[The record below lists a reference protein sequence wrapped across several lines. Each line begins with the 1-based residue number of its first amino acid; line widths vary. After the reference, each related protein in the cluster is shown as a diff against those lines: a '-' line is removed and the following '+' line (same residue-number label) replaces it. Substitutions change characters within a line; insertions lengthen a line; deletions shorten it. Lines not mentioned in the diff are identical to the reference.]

1 MSQEDFDIINNE
13 TKKEKYINYL
23 KKNKKKLV
31 GLLFLILFIILSY
44 FAYTSYKVGQKE
56 DIAEKYNI
64 AALNYNSGNNSET
77 ILNMK
82 EIILKRDKTYS
93 PLALYFLID
102 NNLVLT
108 NSEINKYFD
117 IIINDVNLT
126 PSNKYL
132 NIYKKTLFNADFV
145 SEQELLSIINPVLK
159 EENEWKSHALY
170 LMAEYYFE
178 NKQFNKSKEFYN
190 NILTLKDSNQN
201 IKLEAK
207 IRLQRDFS
215 DKKN

>member
-1 MSQEDFDIINNE
+1 MSQEDLDIINSE
-13 TKKEKYINYL
+13 TKKEKYINFL
-23 KKNKKKLV
+23 KKNKKVLI
-31 GLLFLILFIILSY
+31 GLSFFVVLTILFYFSY
-44 FAYTSYKVGQKE
+44 NFYKVGQKE
-56 DIAEKYNI
+56 DIAEKYNNTS
-64 AALNYNSGNNSET
+64 LNYNLNNYSET
-77 ILNMK
+77 ILNMR

-102 NNLVLT
+102 NNLVLS
-108 NSEINKYFD
+108 NSEINEYFD
-117 IIINDVNLT
+117 IIINDVKLT
-126 PSNKYL
+126 QSNKYL

-145 SEQELLSIINPVLK
+145 TEQELLLMINPVLK

-190 NILTLKDSNQN
+190 NILSLKNGNQN

-215 DKKN
+215 D

>member
-1 MSQEDFDIINNE
+1 MSQEDLDIINSE
-13 TKKEKYINYL
+13 TKKEKYINFL
-23 KKNKKKLV
+23 KKNKKVLI
-31 GLLFLILFIILSY
+31 GLFFFVVLIILFYFSY
-44 FAYTSYKVGQKE
+44 NFYKVSQKE
-56 DIAEKYNI
+56 DIAEKYNNTS
-64 AALNYNSGNNSET
+64 LNYNLNNYSET

-102 NNLVLT
+102 NNLVLS
-108 NSEINKYFD
+108 NSEINEYFD
-117 IIINDVNLT
+117 IIINDVKLT
-126 PSNKYL
+126 QSNKYL

-145 SEQELLSIINPVLK
+145 TEQELLLMINPVLK

-190 NILTLKDSNQN
+190 NILSLKNGNQN

-215 DKKN
+215 D

>member
-1 MSQEDFDIINNE
+1 MSQEDLDIINRE
-13 TKKEKYINYL
+13 TKKERYINFF
-23 KKNKKKLV
+23 KKNKKVLI
-31 GLLFLILFIILSY
+31 GLLFLVVFIILFY
-44 FAYTSYKVGQKE
+44 FTYNFYKVGQKE
-56 DIAEKYNI
+56 DIAEKYNN
-64 AALNYNSGNNSET
+64 AALNYNPNNNSET
-77 ILNMK
+77 ILYMK
-82 EIILKRDKTYS
+82 EIILKKDRTYS

-102 NNLVLT
+102 NNLNLP
-108 NSEINKYFD
+108 NSEINEYFD

-126 PSNKYL
+126 KSNKYL
-132 NIYKKTLFNADFV
+132 NTYKKTLFNADLV
-145 SEQELLSIINPVLK
+145 SEQELLLMINPVLK

-190 NILTLKDSNQN
+190 NILSLKNGNQN

-215 DKKN
+215 D

>member
-1 MSQEDFDIINNE
+1 MSQEDLDIINSE
-13 TKKEKYINYL
+13 TKKEKYINFL
-23 KKNKKKLV
+23 KKNKKVLI
-31 GLLFLILFIILSY
+31 GLSFFVVLTILFYFSY
-44 FAYTSYKVGQKE
+44 NFYKVGQKE
-56 DIAEKYNI
+56 DIAEKYNNTS
-64 AALNYNSGNNSET
+64 LNYNLKNYSET

-102 NNLVLT
+102 NNLVLS
-108 NSEINKYFD
+108 NSEINEYFD
-117 IIINDVNLT
+117 IIINDVKLT
-126 PSNKYL
+126 QSNKYL

-145 SEQELLSIINPVLK
+145 TEQELLLMINPVLK

-190 NILTLKDSNQN
+190 NILSLKNGNQN

-215 DKKN
+215 D

>member
-1 MSQEDFDIINNE
+1 MSQEDLDIINRE
-13 TKKEKYINYL
+13 TKKERYINFF
-23 KKNKKKLV
+23 KKNKKVLI
-31 GLLFLILFIILSY
+31 GLLFLVVFIILFY
-44 FAYTSYKVGQKE
+44 FTYNFYKVGQKE
-56 DIAEKYNI
+56 DIAEKYNN
-64 AALNYNSGNNSET
+64 AALNYNPNNNSET
-77 ILNMK
+77 ILYMK
-82 EIILKRDKTYS
+82 EIILKKDRTYS

-102 NNLVLT
+102 NNLNLP
-108 NSEINKYFD
+108 NSEINEYFD

-126 PSNKYL
+126 KSNKYL
-132 NIYKKTLFNADFV
+132 NIYKKTLFNADLV
-145 SEQELLSIINPVLK
+145 SEQELLLMINPVLK

-190 NILTLKDSNQN
+190 NILSLNNGNQN

-215 DKKN
+215 D

>member
-1 MSQEDFDIINNE
+1 MSQEDLDIINRE
-13 TKKEKYINYL
+13 TKKERYINFF
-23 KKNKKKLV
+23 KKNKKVLI
-31 GLLFLILFIILSY
+31 GLLFLVVFIILFY
-44 FAYTSYKVGQKE
+44 FTYNFYKVGQKE
-56 DIAEKYNI
+56 DIAEKYNN
-64 AALNYNSGNNSET
+64 AALNYNPNNNSET
-77 ILNMK
+77 ILYMK
-82 EIILKRDKTYS
+82 EIILKKDRTYS

-102 NNLVLT
+102 NNLNLP
-108 NSEINKYFD
+108 NSEINEYFD

-126 PSNKYL
+126 KSNKYL
-132 NIYKKTLFNADFV
+132 NTYKKTLFNADIV
-145 SEQELLSIINPVLK
+145 SEQELLSMINPVLK

-190 NILTLKDSNQN
+190 NILSLNNGNQN

-215 DKKN
+215 D

>member
-1 MSQEDFDIINNE
+1 MSQEDLDIINSE
-13 TKKEKYINYL
+13 TKKEKYINFL
-23 KKNKKKLV
+23 KKNKKVLI
-31 GLLFLILFIILSY
+31 GLSFFVVLTILFYFSY
-44 FAYTSYKVGQKE
+44 NFYKVGQKE
-56 DIAEKYNI
+56 DIAEKYNNTS
-64 AALNYNSGNNSET
+64 LNYNLNNYSET

-102 NNLVLT
+102 NNLVLS
-108 NSEINKYFD
+108 NSEINEYFD
-117 IIINDVNLT
+117 IIINDVKLT
-126 PSNKYL
+126 QSNKYL

-145 SEQELLSIINPVLK
+145 TEQELLLMINPVLK

-190 NILTLKDSNQN
+190 NILSLKNGNQN

-215 DKKN
+215 D

>member
-1 MSQEDFDIINNE
+1 MSQEDFDIINSE
-13 TKKEKYINYL
+13 TKKEKYINFL
-23 KKNKKKLV
+23 KNNKKKLIS
-31 GLLFLILFIILSY
+31 LLLLIVLIILFY
-44 FAYTSYKVGQKE
+44 FTYNFYTKSQKE
-56 DIAEKYNI
+56 NIAEKYND
-64 AALNYNSGNNSET
+64 ATLNYSLNNNSKT
-77 ILNMK
+77 ILDMK
-82 EIILKRDKTYS
+82 DIILKRDKTYS

-102 NNLVLT
+102 NNIVLP
-108 NSEINKYFD
+108 NSEINEYFD
-117 IIINDVNLT
+117 IIINDTNLT

-145 SEQELLSIINPVLK
+145 TEQELLLIINPVLK

-170 LMAEYYFE
+170 LMAEYYYE

-190 NILTLKDSNQN
+190 NILSLKNSNQN

-215 DKKN
+215 D

>member
-1 MSQEDFDIINNE
+1 MSQEDLDIINRE
-13 TKKEKYINYL
+13 TKKEKYINFL
-23 KKNKKKLV
+23 KNNKKALIS
-31 GLLFLILFIILSY
+31 LLFFFVFIILFYFSY
-44 FAYTSYKVGQKE
+44 NFYKVGQK
-56 DIAEKYNI
+56 DNLAEKYNNT
-64 AALNYNSGNNSET
+64 ALNYNPNNNSET

-82 EIILKRDKTYS
+82 EIILERDKTYS

-102 NNLVLT
+102 NNIVLS
-108 NSEINKYFD
+108 NSEINEYFD
-117 IIINDVNLT
+117 IIINDVKLT
-126 PSNKYL
+126 QSNKYL

-145 SEQELLSIINPVLK
+145 TEQELLLMINPVLK

-190 NILTLKDSNQN
+190 NILSLKNGNQN

-215 DKKN
+215 D

>member
-1 MSQEDFDIINNE
+1 MSQEDLDIINSE
-13 TKKEKYINYL
+13 TKKEKYINFL
-23 KKNKKKLV
+23 KKNKKVLI
-31 GLLFLILFIILSY
+31 GLFFFVVLIILFYFSY
-44 FAYTSYKVGQKE
+44 NFYKVSQKE
-56 DIAEKYNI
+56 DIAEKYNNTS
-64 AALNYNSGNNSET
+64 LNYNLKNYSET

-102 NNLVLT
+102 NNLVLS
-108 NSEINKYFD
+108 NSEINEYFD
-117 IIINDVNLT
+117 IIINDVKLT
-126 PSNKYL
+126 QSNKYL

-145 SEQELLSIINPVLK
+145 TEQELLLMINPVLK

-190 NILTLKDSNQN
+190 NILSLKNGNQN

-215 DKKN
+215 D

>member
-1 MSQEDFDIINNE
+1 MSQEDLDIINRE
-13 TKKEKYINYL
+13 TKKEKYINFL
-23 KKNKKKLV
+23 KNNKKALIS
-31 GLLFLILFIILSY
+31 LLFFFVFIILFYFSY
-44 FAYTSYKVGQKE
+44 NFYKVGQK
-56 DIAEKYNI
+56 DNLAEKYNNT
-64 AALNYNSGNNSET
+64 ALNYNPNNNSET

-82 EIILKRDKTYS
+82 EIILERDKTYS

-102 NNLVLT
+102 NNIVLS
-108 NSEINKYFD
+108 NSEINEYFD
-117 IIINDVNLT
+117 IIINDVKLT
-126 PSNKYL
+126 QSNKYL
-132 NIYKKTLFNADFV
+132 NIYKKTLFNADLV
-145 SEQELLSIINPVLK
+145 SEQELLLMINPVLK

-190 NILTLKDSNQN
+190 NILSLKNSNQN

-215 DKKN
+215 D

>member
-1 MSQEDFDIINNE
+1 MSQEDFDIINSE
-13 TKKEKYINYL
+13 TKKEKYINFL
-23 KKNKKKLV
+23 KNNKKKIIS
-31 GLLFLILFIILSY
+31 LLLLIVLIILFY
-44 FAYTSYKVGQKE
+44 FTYNFYTKSQKE
-56 DIAEKYNI
+56 NIAEKYND
-64 AALNYNSGNNSET
+64 ATLNYSLNNNSKT
-77 ILNMK
+77 ILDMK
-82 EIILKRDKTYS
+82 DIILKRDKTYS

-102 NNLVLT
+102 NNIVLP
-108 NSEINKYFD
+108 NSEINEYFD
-117 IIINDVNLT
+117 IIINDTNLT

-145 SEQELLSIINPVLK
+145 TEQELLLIINPVLK

-170 LMAEYYFE
+170 LMAEYYYE

-190 NILTLKDSNQN
+190 NILSLKNSNQN

-215 DKKN
+215 D

>member
-1 MSQEDFDIINNE
+1 MSQEDLDIINSE
-13 TKKEKYINYL
+13 TKKEKYINFL
-23 KKNKKKLV
+23 KKNKKVLI
-31 GLLFLILFIILSY
+31 GLSFFVVLTILFYFSY
-44 FAYTSYKVGQKE
+44 NFYKVGQKE
-56 DIAEKYNI
+56 DIAEKYNNTS
-64 AALNYNSGNNSET
+64 LNYNLNNYSET

-102 NNLVLT
+102 NNLVLS
-108 NSEINKYFD
+108 NSEINEYFD
-117 IIINDVNLT
+117 IIINDVKLT
-126 PSNKYL
+126 QSNKYL
-132 NIYKKTLFNADFV
+132 NIYKKTLFNADLV
-145 SEQELLSIINPVLK
+145 SEQELLLMINPVLK

-178 NKQFNKSKEFYN
+178 NKQLNKSREFYN
-190 NILTLKDSNQN
+190 NILSLKDVNQN

-215 DKKN
+215 D

>member
-13 TKKEKYINYL
+13 TKKEKYINFI
-23 KKNKKKLV
+23 KNNKKRLIS
-31 GLLFLILFIILSY
+31 LLFLIIFIILFY
-44 FAYTSYKVGQKE
+44 FTYNFYKVGQKE
-56 DIAEKYNI
+56 DIAEKYNV
-64 AALNYNSGNNSET
+64 ASLNYNSNNNSET
-77 ILNMK
+77 ILSMK

-190 NILTLKDSNQN
+190 NILSLKDSNQN

>member
-1 MSQEDFDIINNE
+1 MSQEDLDIINRE
-13 TKKEKYINYL
+13 TKKERYINFF
-23 KKNKKKLV
+23 KKNKKVLI
-31 GLLFLILFIILSY
+31 GLLFLVVFIILFY
-44 FAYTSYKVGQKE
+44 FTYNFYKVGQKE
-56 DIAEKYNI
+56 DIAEKYNN
-64 AALNYNSGNNSET
+64 AALNYNPNNNSET
-77 ILNMK
+77 ILYMK
-82 EIILKRDKTYS
+82 EIILKKDRTYS

-102 NNLVLT
+102 NNLNLPNT
-108 NSEINKYFD
+108 EINEYFD

-126 PSNKYL
+126 KSNKYL
-132 NIYKKTLFNADFV
+132 NTYKKTLFNADLV
-145 SEQELLSIINPVLK
+145 SEQELLLMINPVLK

-190 NILTLKDSNQN
+190 NILSLNNGNQN

-215 DKKN
+215 D

>member
-13 TKKEKYINYL
+13 TKKEKYINFL
-23 KKNKKKLV
+23 KNNKKKLV
-31 GLLFLILFIILSY
+31 GLLCLILFIILSY
-44 FAYTSYKVGQKE
+44 FSYTSYKVGQKE
-56 DIAEKYNI
+56 DIAEKYNV
-64 AALNYNSGNNSET
+64 AALNYNSNNISKT

-102 NNLVLT
+102 NNLVIP
-108 NSEINKYFD
+108 NSEINEYFD
-117 IIINDVNLT
+117 IIINDTSIT

-159 EENEWKSHALY
+159 EENAWKSHALY
-170 LMAEYYFE
+170 LMAEYYYE

-190 NILTLKDSNQN
+190 NIIFLKDGNQN

-215 DKKN
+215 D

>member
-13 TKKEKYINYL
+13 TKKKKYINFI
-23 KKNKKKLV
+23 KNNKKRLIS
-31 GLLFLILFIILSY
+31 LLFLIIFIILFY
-44 FAYTSYKVGQKE
+44 FTYNSYKVGQKE
-56 DIAEKYNI
+56 DIAEKYNV
-64 AALNYNSGNNSET
+64 ASLNYNSNNNSET
-77 ILNMK
+77 ILSMK

-190 NILTLKDSNQN
+190 NILSLKDSNQN

>member
-1 MSQEDFDIINNE
+1 MSQEDLDIINRE
-13 TKKEKYINYL
+13 TKKERYINFF
-23 KKNKKKLV
+23 KKNKKVLI
-31 GLLFLILFIILSY
+31 GLLFLVVFIILFY
-44 FAYTSYKVGQKE
+44 FTYNFYKVGQKE
-56 DIAEKYNI
+56 DIAEKYNN
-64 AALNYNSGNNSET
+64 AALNYNPNNNSET
-77 ILNMK
+77 ILYMK
-82 EIILKRDKTYS
+82 EIILKKDRTYS

-102 NNLVLT
+102 NNLNLP
-108 NSEINKYFD
+108 NSEINEYFD

-126 PSNKYL
+126 KSNKYL
-132 NIYKKTLFNADFV
+132 NTYKKTLFNADLV
-145 SEQELLSIINPVLK
+145 SEQELLLMINPVLK

-190 NILTLKDSNQN
+190 NILSLNNGNQN

-215 DKKN
+215 D

>member
-1 MSQEDFDIINNE
+1 MSQEDLDIINRE
-13 TKKEKYINYL
+13 TKKERYINFF
-23 KKNKKKLV
+23 KKNKKVLI
-31 GLLFLILFIILSY
+31 GLLFLVVFIILFY
-44 FAYTSYKVGQKE
+44 FTYNFYKVGQKE
-56 DIAEKYNI
+56 DIAEKYNNT
-64 AALNYNSGNNSET
+64 ALSYNPNNNSET
-77 ILNMK
+77 ILYMK
-82 EIILKRDKTYS
+82 EIILKKDRTYS

-102 NNLVLT
+102 NNLNLP
-108 NSEINKYFD
+108 NSEINEYFD

-126 PSNKYL
+126 KSNKYL
-132 NIYKKTLFNADFV
+132 NTYKKTLFNADLV
-145 SEQELLSIINPVLK
+145 SEQELLLMINPVLK

-190 NILTLKDSNQN
+190 NILSLKNGNQN

-215 DKKN
+215 D

>member
-1 MSQEDFDIINNE
+1 M
-13 TKKEKYINYL
+13 
-23 KKNKKKLV
+23 
-31 GLLFLILFIILSY
+31 GCIL
-44 FAYTSYKVGQKE
+44 
-56 DIAEKYNI
+56 
-64 AALNYNSGNNSET
+64 
-77 ILNMK
+77 
-82 EIILKRDKTYS
+82 
-93 PLALYFLID
+93 LID
-102 NNLVLT
+102 NNLILP
-108 NSEINKYFD
+108 NSEINEYFD

-190 NILTLKDSNQN
+190 NILSLKDVNQN

-215 DKKN
+215 D

>member
-1 MSQEDFDIINNE
+1 MSQEDLDIINSE
-13 TKKEKYINYL
+13 TKKEKYINFL
-23 KKNKKKLV
+23 KKNKKVLI
-31 GLLFLILFIILSY
+31 GLFFFVVLTILFYFSY
-44 FAYTSYKVGQKE
+44 NFYKVGQKE
-56 DIAEKYNI
+56 DIAEKYNNTS
-64 AALNYNSGNNSET
+64 LNYNLNNYSET

-102 NNLVLT
+102 NNLVLS
-108 NSEINKYFD
+108 NSEINEYFD
-117 IIINDVNLT
+117 IIINDVKLT
-126 PSNKYL
+126 QSNKYL

-145 SEQELLSIINPVLK
+145 TEQELLLMINPVLK

-190 NILTLKDSNQN
+190 NILSLKNGNQN

-215 DKKN
+215 D